1 MAATLAYAALSYQV
15 GAPSTRGTAI
25 RATSAAMQEQ
35 QYKLNNYM
43 LPGPLTPL
51 ADQVRALPQHTG
63 CTPEDVAS
71 PDSLACRGRFWSSRA
86 RWRMS
91 PRAVSSCQP
100 TQRRSR
106 AKAWWCWRGRARRT
120 RRQGS

>member
-25 RATSAAMQEQ
+25 RATSAVMQEQ

-51 ADQVRALPQHTG
+51 ADQVRALPRHTG
-63 CTPEDVAS
+63 CMQEDVA
-71 PDSLACRGRFWSSRA
+71 
-86 RWRMS
+86 
-91 PRAVSSCQP
+91 
-100 TQRRSR
+100 
-106 AKAWWCWRGRARRT
+106 
-120 RRQGS
+120 